1 MNLNVALLCFAGFIP
16 RGADFGSKQRLQL
29 WSSRGI
35 WLWAAGRH
43 PAEAEAGQECE
54 DPCVWFHHT
63 QKAERLGECSGSR
76 CLPFFITAFHSRR
89 SHIECSSVNKCFE
102 HPHMTKPKVWFLITL
117 MCVLCLISV
126 CQWWQ
131 LTFWDFRL
139 WNSALCW
146 LKHQWHLRSWL
157 ETNSQK
163 KHRLTSLLVD
173 VNIISN
179 LLFGIKLHLYWHIT

>member
-63 QKAERLGECSGSR
+63 QKAERLGECLGSR

-117 MCVLCLISV
+117 MCIVSDFCLPVVTVDFLRLPSV
-126 CQWWQ
+126 KQCP
-131 LTFWDFRL
+131 
-139 WNSALCW
+139 
-146 LKHQWHLRSWL
+146 
-157 ETNSQK
+157 
-163 KHRLTSLLVD
+163 LLVEA
-173 VNIISN
+173 SM
-179 LLFGIKLHLYWHIT
+179 TS